1 MSGRSWAIIRIVS
14 KASADARAE
23 AEYVEFAAR
32 RRALLEAEAERE
44 QLQSLEDAARKLP
57 ERPKRNRP

>member
-1 MSGRSWAIIRIVS
+1 MLSDKGSVTKTA
-14 KASADARAE
+14 ADTRAE
-23 AEYVEFAAR
+23 AEYEEFAAR

-44 QLQSLEDAARKLP
+44 RLYPLEDAARKLP